1 MFDGRSLDDAERMI
15 QDWQAGIEAQA
26 AQARELSSRLAALAV
41 TVRSGDEFVEV
52 TVGSSGDVIRLELA
66 EGIRGQC
73 GTGRG
78 QCGTGRGQCG
88 TGRGQCGTGRGQ
100 CGTGRGQCGTG
111 RAQCGTGRAGSAADP
126 RRTENCV
133 CWFPCCSALCA
144 IIGSRGL
151 DRWVDGTSA
160 AVGGLRECVNR
171 RRPHLAVAA

>member
-73 GTGRG
+73 GTGR
-78 QCGTGRGQCG
+78 
-88 TGRGQCGTGRGQ
+88 
-100 CGTGRGQCGTG
+100 
-111 RAQCGTGRAGSAADP
+111 AQCGTGRAGSAADP

>member
-88 TGRGQCGTGRGQ
+88 TGR
-100 CGTGRGQCGTG
+100 
-111 RAQCGTGRAGSAADP
+111 AQCGTGRAGSAADP

>member
-78 QCGTGRGQCG
+78 SAAPAGRNAAPAG
-88 TGRGQCGTGRGQ
+88 
-100 CGTGRGQCGTG
+100 
-111 RAQCGTGRAGSAADP
+111 GSAAQAGRNAAQAGRAVRLIPDV
-126 RRTENCV
+126 RKIV
-133 CWFPCCSALCA
+133 CA
-144 IIGSRGL
+144 GSR
-151 DRWVDGTSA
+151 A
-160 AVGGLRECVNR
+160 ARRFARLSVRGVLIAGWTGLRRPLVGCVNALIGGDR
-171 RRPHLAVAA
+171 IWPWLLDSANKQ

>member
-1 MFDGRSLDDAERMI
+1 MI

-66 EGIRGQC
+66 EGI
-73 GTGRG
+73 
-78 QCGTGRGQCG
+78 
-88 TGRGQCGTGRGQ
+88 
-100 CGTGRGQCGTG
+100 RGQCGTG

>member
-78 QCGTGRGQCG
+78 SAAPAGRNAAPAG
-88 TGRGQCGTGRGQ
+88 
-100 CGTGRGQCGTG
+100 
-111 RAQCGTGRAGSAADP
+111 GSAAQAGRNAAQAGRAVRLIPDVW
-126 RRTENCV
+126 EIV
-133 CWFPCCSALCA
+133 CA
-144 IIGSRGL
+144 GSR
-151 DRWVDGTSA
+151 A
-160 AVGGLRECVNR
+160 ARRFARLSVRGVLIAGWTGLRRPLVGCVNALIGGDR
-171 RRPHLAVAA
+171 IWPWLLDSANKQ